1 MKFLTPGRMLV
12 IGFIFVLAGVVL
24 PFLMIMKVIEST
36 IFMNFFAYTLSLI
49 GIIIG
54 GFGASMF
61 VKFNRHK

>member
-1 MKFLTPGRMLV
+1 MKVLTPGRILV
-12 IGFIFVLAGVVL
+12 IGFVLVLAGVVL
-24 PFLMIMKVIEST
+24 PFLMVMEIIEST

-61 VKFNRHK
+61 VKFNRRK